1 MIKLNI
7 QMTEIF
13 SEFDQALNL
22 AENIS
27 ENISPRPPVGAIISK
42 NGVVLG
48 KGFTHPSPG
57 NHAEINA
64 LENCKNKSKS
74 VEGSTLYTTLE
85 PCFHKGET
93 EPCVDKII
101 SSKISKVVIGQ
112 VDPNPKVYKKSI
124 EKLIKSGIETSF
136 VQDEIQRKRSK
147 NLVEPFK
154 YFIQNEM
161 PYVTA
166 KIAIS
171 LDGKIATK
179 TGDSKWISS
188 EESRNIVQEMRSL
201 SDAIIIGSKTL
212 KIDKP
217 SLSAKKISNQP
228 KFKVVLNSIPS
239 NPERYE
245 KLKSESKILVYC
257 KQLPTNLSKWNGIE
271 FIPVLSK
278 NNKLNLESVL
288 KDLAMRGCMNVLVE
302 GGGQLIGSLI
312 DLNLI
317 NQMRLFISP
326 MLIGGINSTN
336 SVGGEGIEFISQS
349 KKLVDVEVERV
360 NNDIMVTGKVKK
372 HV

>member
-1 MIKLNI
+1 MNEDLNDY
-7 QMTEIF
+7 EL
-13 SEFDQALNL
+13 ALNL

-27 ENISPRPPVGAIISK
+27 VNINPRPPVGAIIK
-42 NGVVLG
+42 NNGEILG
-48 KGFTHPSPG
+48 KGATEASPG

-64 LENCKNKSKS
+64 IINCENNNFPTK
-74 VEGSTLYTTLE
+74 GSTMFTTLE

-93 EPCVDKII
+93 DPCVDKII
-101 SSKISKVVIGQ
+101 EAQISEVIIGAI
-112 VDPNPKVYKKSI
+112 DPNPKVNEKSI
-124 EKLIKSGIETSF
+124 KKLLSNGIKTKIIKNKDQ
-136 VQDEIQRKRSK
+136 VKRSQD
-147 NLVEPFK
+147 LIEPFK
-154 YFIQNEM
+154 HFITTGL

-188 EESRNIVQEMRSL
+188 EKSRDIVQKMRSL

-217 SLSAKKISNQP
+217 SLSAKNISIQP
-228 KFKVVLNSIPS
+228 KYKVVLNTNPT
-239 NPERYE
+239 NPEIY
-245 KLKSESKILVYC
+245 KTLKSNSNIVVFCEKAPSD
-257 KQLPTNLSKWNGIE
+257 LSNWKGIE
-271 FIPVLSK
+271 FIEISSK
-278 NNKLNLESVL
+278 MSRLNLEDAL
-288 KDLAMRGCMNVLVE
+288 RILAKKNCMNVLVE

-317 NQMRLFISP
+317 NKMRLFISP
-326 MLIGGINSTN
+326 MLIGGINSAD

-349 KKLVDVEVERV
+349 KKLTDIEVIRVES
-360 NNDIMVTGKVKK
+360 DIMVTGKVKK